1 MKLYFYI
8 LKNDFMGCEEKPYV
22 KFEECEV
29 VEKPKTYYPKD
40 EFPGE
45 IYNAYISKS
54 DIGRLFGYRHNIV
67 VLEEPNV
74 KYAKELLAEKYQD
87 SIKANEEAIA
97 KYKDILSAILE
108 MEE

>member
-8 LKNDFMGCEEKPYV
+8 LENDFMGCKEKPYV
-22 KFEECEV
+22 RFEECEV

-40 EFPGE
+40 EFPRG

-54 DIGRLFGYRHNIV
+54 DIGRLCGHSHNVV
-67 VLEEPNV
+67 VLKEPNV
-74 KYAKELLAEKYQD
+74 KYAKELLAEKYQN
-87 SIKANEEAIA
+87 SIKANEETIA